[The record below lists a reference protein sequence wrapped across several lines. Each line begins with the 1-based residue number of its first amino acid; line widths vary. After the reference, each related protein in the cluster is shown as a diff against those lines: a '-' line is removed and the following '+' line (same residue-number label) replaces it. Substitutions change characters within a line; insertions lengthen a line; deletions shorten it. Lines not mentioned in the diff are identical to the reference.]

1 MYKLRKFYPLG
12 FNPQQY
18 WEERYAQEHIAGRS
32 SEEFRKQGFWPL
44 MERHLP
50 RDRKVLD
57 AGCGVG
63 GWIVFL
69 KEQGYD
75 IEGIDSAARTVRAM
89 TEYDPD
95 LKVKIAAIDAIP
107 YPNNFFGGVV
117 AVGTLEYAEDKVDE
131 ALREVNRVLMPDGIF
146 FLEVPIINGL
156 RRLFY
161 IPLKGLERWLKGK
174 NSQPLFANYFFD
186 RQELKRKLDEAG
198 FTVVTEQP
206 HELPEGNR
214 HYGLYVDWKW
224 LRGSQPYQLNM
235 AGLAIKK
242 LANLVSPWI
251 ASTGM
256 VIVAKKR

>member
-1 MYKLRKFYPLG
+1 
-12 FNPQQY
+12 
-18 WEERYAQEHIAGRS
+18 
-32 SEEFRKQGFWPL
+32 
-44 MERHLP
+44 
-50 RDRKVLD
+50 
-57 AGCGVG
+57 
-63 GWIVFL
+63 
-69 KEQGYD
+69 
-75 IEGIDSAARTVRAM
+75 
-89 TEYDPD
+89 
-95 LKVKIAAIDAIP
+95 
-107 YPNNFFGGVV
+107 
-117 AVGTLEYAEDKVDE
+117 
-131 ALREVNRVLMPDGIF
+131 
-146 FLEVPIINGL
+146 L